1 MEEGKEKLIGTI
13 GTIVFHALI
22 IIFLL
27 LFYLKPSVD
36 NHLTDDLGGVPV
48 MFGNV
53 ENALGNDEAFGR
65 GDGTTSS
72 LDENAAPNLSE
83 EDLISPPSQPDNVT
97 TTSKNDKG
105 EINTQ
110 DLEETIALKEAQK
123 KAAAEKK
130 RQDAIVAEQNK
141 KKAEA
146 ERIAK
151 AEAAKRAQIAQNMG
165 GAFGNGTGNGS
176 RGETTGSG
184 TQGVV
189 TGNASSGKTSGVGG
203 WGSYDLGGRGVGSG
217 GLVKPVYTANDY
229 GTIVVAI
236 VVDPKGNVLEATIAR
251 GTNTAN
257 ATLRSEAR
265 KAALKTKFSS
275 INKSGNQSGTITY
288 KFNLN

>member
-1 MEEGKEKLIGTI
+1 MEEGKEKLVGTI

-22 IIFLL
+22 ILFLL
-27 LFYLKPSVD
+27 LIYLKPTI
-36 NHLTDDLGGVPV
+36 NTHLTDDLGGVPV
-48 MFGNV
+48 MLGNV
-53 ENALGNDEAFGR
+53 EDAFGDDEAFGG
-65 GDGTTSS
+65 GDGSNVAFDQNVAPDLSEDALISTPAQSNNTTTSS
-72 LDENAAPNLSE
+72 KSDNDEVS
-83 EDLISPPSQPDNVT
+83 
-97 TTSKNDKG
+97 
-105 EINTQ
+105 TQ

-130 RQDAIVAEQNK
+130 RQDAIIAEQNR
-141 KKAEA
+141 KKAEVD
-146 ERIAK
+146 RIAK

-165 GAFGNGTGNGS
+165 GAFGNGADNGR
-176 RGETTGSG
+176 RGGTSGSG

-236 VVDPKGNVLEATIAR
+236 VVDPKGNVIEANTTR
-251 GTNTAN
+251 GTNTASAALIN
-257 ATLRSEAR
+257 EAK
-265 KAALKTKFSS
+265 KAALKTKFTPS
-275 INKSGNQSGTITY
+275 NKSGNQSGTITY